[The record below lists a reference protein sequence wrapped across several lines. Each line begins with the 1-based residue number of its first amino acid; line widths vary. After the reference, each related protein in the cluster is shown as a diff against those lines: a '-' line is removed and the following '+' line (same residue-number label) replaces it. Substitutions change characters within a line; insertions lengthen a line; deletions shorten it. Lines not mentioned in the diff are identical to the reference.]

1 MILFNN
7 SYMNLFNIFLDTF
20 NNQYKGI
27 FYLSMFF
34 SHFSI
39 SCFRNQQYEAYSW
52 KKFIKHKFFILKN
65 FYFHSDIDDSTKDK
79 IIEIF
84 YQAQRRLFALY
95 KFKHLYFHKY
105 KKYKGQQIDLN
116 FNELQENDKN
126 NIILIH
132 NKNKVLFN
140 IFDLIKIICTSLSFE
155 CSFFSEPK
163 LIKNPW
169 DNSSLS
175 VSNLYNIYFF
185 IKKSTIEMPIL
196 LLRFFQSSF
205 ILNKFKDENQFIIK
219 QYIINNY
226 KNFDSNKKIN
236 YIKKMFE
243 FYNNLVIQKDKII
256 IDSLFPANKL
266 IPIFE
271 KYIKIFLL
279 SKFSYESDIR
289 IKNKCKLKKM
299 LKDFKKNQN
308 LFGRRFVST
317 SINKLYSISELK
329 YQYNQF
335 FFTNCYIPPKE
346 LILLKHKSF
355 FVDYNPHVNNFSVFS
370 SLEYPNQLYSNSYH
384 ITGLHSFIKSIKFTD
399 LQNKIIQSDFKPIF
413 NKIKFDNQNEQ
424 LTCEHMPQSTF
435 NVGTFLE
442 LISRMDDIQ
451 IQIEREH
458 ENNIIQSDDD
468 TIHDDDSIHD
478 DDDDD
483 DTLVEHFVEHFN
495 ELQIHDNNT
504 DIDSE
509 NSDGNIESESDI
521 DN

>member
-1 MILFNN
+1 
-7 SYMNLFNIFLDTF
+7 MNLFNILLDTL
-20 NNQYKGI
+20 NNQYKEN

-34 SHFSI
+34 SQFSI
-39 SCFRNQQYEAYSW
+39 SSFRNQQYEAYSW
-52 KKFIKHKFFILKN
+52 KKLIKHKFFILKN

-169 DNSSLS
+169 DNSSFS

-185 IKKSTIEMPIL
+185 IKNSTIEMPIL

-205 ILNKFKDENQFIIK
+205 LLNKFKDENQFIIK

-226 KNFDSNKKIN
+226 KNFDSNKKYN

-266 IPIFE
+266 ISIFE
-271 KYIKIFLL
+271 KYIKVFLL

-317 SINKLYSISELK
+317 SINKLYCISELK
-329 YQYNQF
+329 YKYNQF

-346 LILLKHKSF
+346 LILLKDKSF
-355 FVDYNPHVNNFSVFS
+355 FVDSNPNLNYNYTIFP
-370 SLEYPNQLYSNSYH
+370 SLEHCNKFSSNSYH
-384 ITGLHSFIKSIKFTD
+384 ITGLHSFIKSIKFTEV
-399 LQNKIIQSDFKPIF
+399 QNKIIQSEFKPIF
-413 NKIKFDNQNEQ
+413 AKIKNENQNQRIIYE
-424 LTCEHMPQSTF
+424 EIPQSTL
-435 NVGTFLE
+435 NVESFLE
-442 LISRMDDIQ
+442 LISRMDNIQ
-451 IQIEREH
+451 MEFERQD
-458 ENNIIQSDDD
+458 ENNIIESDDE
-468 TIHDDDSIHD
+468 SIHD
-478 DDDDD
+478 DE
-483 DTLVEHFVEHFN
+483 TLVEHFN
-495 ELQIHDNNT
+495 ELQIHDNYT

-509 NSDGNIESESDI
+509 NSDENIESESDS
-521 DN
+521 DSEH